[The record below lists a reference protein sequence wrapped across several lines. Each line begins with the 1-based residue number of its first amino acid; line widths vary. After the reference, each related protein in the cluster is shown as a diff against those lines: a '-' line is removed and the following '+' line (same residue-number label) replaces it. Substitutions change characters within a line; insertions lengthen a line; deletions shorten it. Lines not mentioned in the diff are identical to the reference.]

1 MTPDQYCRNKAA
13 PGGSSLHYSIRF
25 LPADQRHAITAL
37 HAFCHEMND
46 VIDECSDSGVARM
59 KLGWWRTEIA
69 NLFDGVPQHP
79 VARALAAAVPRF
91 RITAPR
97 LTAII
102 DGVEADLDCDR
113 YPDFDALVR
122 YCYHVAGIA
131 NIVCAEIAGYR
142 DDATPRAAA
151 EFGIALRLTAIIR
164 DVGKDARRGRIYLP
178 QDELVRFGVT
188 ERDILELRE
197 SERFTRLMQFQIERT
212 VARYQQAAAA
222 LPPIDRKTQ
231 RAGLAMAAIQ
241 RTLLDEIAADGC
253 HVLTRRTALTPLR
266 KLWIAWKTRI
276 RD

>member
-1 MTPDQYCRNKAA
+1 
-13 PGGSSLHYSIRF
+13 
-25 LPADQRHAITAL
+25 
-37 HAFCHEMND
+37 
-46 VIDECSDSGVARM
+46 M

-79 VARALAAAVPRF
+79 VARALAAAASRF

-102 DGVEADLDCDR
+102 DGVEADLDGER
-113 YPDFDALVR
+113 YPDFDALTR
-122 YCYHVAGIA
+122 YCYHVGGIT

-151 EFGIALRLTAIIR
+151 EFGIAFRLTALIR
-164 DVGKDARRGRIYLP
+164 DVGKDARRGRVYLP
-178 QDELVRFGVT
+178 QDELARFGVT

-212 VARYQQAAAA
+212 VAHYQQATAA
-222 LPPIDRKTQ
+222 LPAIDRKAQ
-231 RAGLAMAAIQ
+231 RAGLVMAAIQ
-241 RTLLDEIAADGC
+241 RTLLNEIAADGC

>member
-13 PGGSSLHYSIRF
+13 PDGSSLYYSIRS
-25 LPADQRHAITAL
+25 LPADQRNAITAL
-37 HAFCHEMND
+37 HAFCREVND

-59 KLGWWRTEIA
+59 KFGWWRTEIA
-69 NLFDGVPQHP
+69 NLFGGVPQHP
-79 VARALAAAVPRF
+79 VMRALAAAVPRF

-113 YPDFDALVR
+113 YPDFDALAR

-131 NIVCAEIAGYR
+131 NSVCAEIAGYR

-197 SERFTRLMQFQIERT
+197 SERFTQLMQFQIERT

-222 LPPIDRKTQ
+222 LPPVDHKTQ
-231 RAGLAMAAIQ
+231 RAGLTMAAIQ

-253 HVLTRRTALTPLR
+253 HVLTRRTTLTPLR
-266 KLWIAWKTRI
+266 KLWIAWNTRI